1 MASNQIM
8 IFQEAKKAGLLELLF
23 QLGFTPDKI
32 KGSDYWYRSPF
43 RQERTA
49 SFKVNRN
56 RNIWYDHGEGI
67 GGNII
72 DFAARFFS
80 CDTAEAAKK
89 VLELQGIPHF
99 SFHQQ
104 PTISPQAG
112 EKKESDQ
119 SRIHITAT
127 RPLQNNI
134 LLDYL
139 DQRKIPMAVTD
150 VFCKEVD
157 FSLYGKQHTV
167 IGFQNRS
174 GGFELRSG
182 CFKGSSAPKDI
193 SFFDRGIQQLSVFEG
208 FFDLLSFVVIRPQAV
223 ETLTNLLVLNSLS
236 FFDKSLSLMEQHAK
250 VFLFLDQGKSG
261 RTKTQQALEL
271 NKNTGVEKYIDC
283 SHIYKGHDD
292 LNAWLVAQNRQ
303 QKHQHQQ
310 QLIKPKGRLL

>member
-1 MASNQIM
+1 MASNPIL
-8 IFQEAKKAGLLELLF
+8 IFQEAKKVDLVEWLS
-23 QLGFTPDKI
+23 QLGFTPNSI

-49 SFKVNRN
+49 SFKVNRT

-80 CDTAEAAKK
+80 CDVAEAAKK
-89 VLELQGIPHF
+89 ILELQSHNHF

-112 EKKESDQ
+112 EKKESDH
-119 SRIHITAT
+119 SRIHITAV

-139 DQRKIPMAVTD
+139 DQRRIPLAVANM
-150 VFCKEVD
+150 FCKEVD
-157 FSLYGKQHTV
+157 FSLYGKQHTA
-167 IGFQNRS
+167 IGFQNCS

-182 CFKGSSAPKDI
+182 SFKGSSAPKDI
-193 SFFDRGIQQLSVFEG
+193 SFFDRGLQQLSVFEG
-208 FFDLLSFVVIRPQAV
+208 FFDLLSFAVIRPQAV
-223 ETLTNLLVLNSLS
+223 ETLSNLLVLNSLS
-236 FFDKSLSLMEQHAK
+236 FFDKSISLMEQHAK

-261 RTKTQQALEL
+261 RQKTQQALQL
-271 NKNTGVEKYIDC
+271 NKKIGAAKYIDC
-283 SHIYKGHDD
+283 SDIYKGHDD
-292 LNAWLVAQNRQ
+292 LNAWLVAQHRQ
-303 QKHQHQQ
+303 QQQ
-310 QLIKPKGRLL
+310 QPIKPKGRRL

>member
-8 IFQEAKKAGLLELLF
+8 IFQEAKKVGLLELLI
-23 QLGFTPDKI
+23 QLGFTPDSI

-49 SFKVNRN
+49 SFKVNRS

-72 DFAARFFS
+72 DFAASFFS
-80 CDTAEAAKK
+80 CDAAEAAKK
-89 VLELQGIPHF
+89 ILELQGHNHL

-104 PTISPQAG
+104 PSISPQAG

-119 SRIHITAT
+119 SRIHIAAI

-139 DQRKIPMAVTD
+139 DQRKIPLAVAN

-157 FSLYGKQHTV
+157 FSLYEKRQTA

-182 CFKGSSAPKDI
+182 SFKGSSAPKDI
-193 SFFDRGIQQLSVFEG
+193 SFFDRGLQQLSVFEG
-208 FFDLLSFVVIRPQAV
+208 FFDLLSFAVVRPQAV
-223 ETLTNLLVLNSLS
+223 KTLSNLLVLNSLS
-236 FFDKSLSLMEQHAK
+236 FFDKSLALMEQHAK
-250 VFLFLDQGKSG
+250 VLLFLDQGKSG
-261 RTKTQQALEL
+261 RQKTQQVFEL
-271 NKNTGVEKYIDC
+271 NKNNPTAKYIDY
-283 SHIYKGHDD
+283 SHIYNGHDD
-292 LNAWLVAQNRQ
+292 LNAWLVAQHRQ
-303 QKHQHQQ
+303 QQQ
-310 QLIKPKGRLL
+310 QTIKPKGRRL

>member
-8 IFQEAKKAGLLELLF
+8 VFQEAKRVDLVDWLS
-23 QLGFTPDKI
+23 QLGFTPYRI
-32 KGSDYWYRSPF
+32 KDSDYWYRSPF
-43 RQERTA
+43 RRERTP

-80 CDTAEAAKK
+80 CDTTEAAKK
-89 VLELQGIPHF
+89 ILELQGHNHF

-104 PTISPQAG
+104 PIISPQAG
-112 EKKESDQ
+112 EKKESDRG
-119 SRIHITAT
+119 RIHITSV

-139 DQRKIPMAVTD
+139 DQRKIPMAVAD

-182 CFKGSSAPKDI
+182 SFKGSSAPKDI
-193 SFFDRGIQQLSVFEG
+193 SFFDRGLQQLSVFEG
-208 FFDLLSFVVIRPQAV
+208 FFDLLSFAAIRPQAM

-236 FFDKSLSLMEQHAK
+236 FFDKSLFIMEQHAK

-261 RTKTQQALEL
+261 RQKTEQILEL
-271 NKNTGVEKYIDC
+271 IILRQNILT
-283 SHIYKGHDD
+283 
-292 LNAWLVAQNRQ
+292 VALST
-303 QKHQHQQ
+303 KAMTT
-310 QLIKPKGRLL
+310 

>member
-1 MASNQIM
+1 MTSNPIL
-8 IFQEAKKAGLLELLF
+8 IFQEAKRVDLVEWLS
-23 QLGFTPDKI
+23 QLGFMPYRI

-49 SFKVNRN
+49 SFKVNRS

-80 CDTAEAAKK
+80 CDAAEAAKK
-89 VLELQGIPHF
+89 ILELRGLLHF

-104 PTISPQAG
+104 PIISPQAG

-119 SRIHITAT
+119 SRIHITSV
-127 RPLQNNI
+127 RPLQSNI

-139 DQRKIPMAVTD
+139 NQRRIPLAIAD

-157 FSLYGKQHTV
+157 FSLYGKHHTA

-174 GGFELRSG
+174 SGFELRSG
-182 CFKGSSAPKDI
+182 SFKGSSAPKDI
-193 SFFDRGIQQLSVFEG
+193 SFFDRGVQQLSVFEG
-208 FFDLLSFVVIRPQAV
+208 FFDLLSFAVIRPQAV
-223 ETLTNLLVLNSLS
+223 KTLTNLLVLNSLS

-250 VFLFLDQGKSG
+250 AFLFLDQGKSG
-261 RTKTQQALEL
+261 RQKTQQALEI

-283 SHIYKGHDD
+283 SPIYKGHDD
-292 LNAWLVAQNRQ
+292 LNAWLVAQHRQ
-303 QKHQHQQ
+303 QQQ
-310 QLIKPKGRLL
+310 QSIKPKGRKL

>member
-1 MASNQIM
+1 MASNPIL
-8 IFQEAKKAGLLELLF
+8 IFQEAKKVDLVEWLS

-43 RQERTA
+43 RKERTP
-49 SFKVNRN
+49 SFKVNRT

-72 DFAARFFS
+72 DFAVRFFS
-80 CDTAEAAKK
+80 CDVAEAAKK
-89 VLELQGIPHF
+89 ILELQDQHHF
-99 SFHQQ
+99 SFYQQ

-119 SRIHITAT
+119 SRIHITSVH
-127 RPLQNNI
+127 PLQNNI

-139 DQRKIPMAVTD
+139 DQRKIPLAVAN

-157 FSLYGKQHTV
+157 FSLYRKQHTA

-182 CFKGSSAPKDI
+182 SFKGSSAPKDI
-193 SFFDRGIQQLSVFEG
+193 SFFDRGCQQLSVFEG
-208 FFDLLSFVVIRPQAV
+208 FFDLLSFAIIRPQAA

-261 RTKTQQALEL
+261 RQKTQQALQL
-271 NKNTGVEKYIDC
+271 NKNSLTAKYIDC
-283 SHIYKGHDD
+283 SDIYKGHDD
-292 LNAWLVAQNRQ
+292 LNAWLIAQHRS
-303 QKHQHQQ
+303 QQ
-310 QLIKPKGRLL
+310 QQPIKPKGRRL

>member
-8 IFQEAKKAGLLELLF
+8 IFQEAKKVGLLELLI
-23 QLGFTPDKI
+23 QLGFTPDRI

-43 RQERTA
+43 RQERTP

-80 CDTAEAAKK
+80 CDTTEAAKK
-89 VLELQGIPHF
+89 ILELQGHHHF

-119 SRIHITAT
+119 SRIHITT
-127 RPLQNNI
+127 VRPLQNNI

-139 DQRKIPMAVTD
+139 DQRKIPLAIAN

-157 FSLYGKQHTV
+157 FSLYEKQHTA

-182 CFKGSSAPKDI
+182 SFKGSSAPKDI
-193 SFFDRGIQQLSVFEG
+193 SFFDRGCQQLSVFEG
-208 FFDLLSFVVIRPQAV
+208 LFDLLSFAVIRPQAV

-236 FFDKSLSLMEQHAK
+236 FFDKSISLMEPHAK

-261 RTKTQQALEL
+261 RQKTQQALQL
-271 NKNTGVEKYIDC
+271 DKKTCAAKYIDC
-283 SHIYKGHDD
+283 SDIYKCNDD
-292 LNAWLVAQNRQ
+292 LNAWLVAQHRQ
-303 QKHQHQQ
+303 QQQ
-310 QLIKPKGRLL
+310 QPIKPKGRRL